1 MLEQLLLAYL
11 RYSPIRRGKYRL
23 VEKFGRGTGGEQG
36 FLRQARL
43 KYGGYRMECDL
54 RKMLQRQFYFFGTYF
69 LEEDVLAQWC
79 QQAKTA
85 SVVLDVG
92 ANAGIFSFA
101 AAASNPLAKIHAFEP
116 TPEIAAHFRRTIAL
130 NQLSDRVVF
139 HQVAVARACGTA
151 QLNFFNGEFQ
161 DNEGMNFIT
170 AESKSATSVAV
181 PVVSLDD
188 FCLEHGL
195 SVIDLVKID
204 VQGNEPEVLAG
215 AEGLLRRKS
224 IKAIFLEL
232 NWDHADL
239 AHCPAS
245 KAVRILEQAGYEFA
259 DPKLPMQFRHAG
271 PWLQVL
277 SDVVVRGG

>member
-1 MLEQLLLAYL
+1 MLEQLLLAYV

-23 VEKFGRGTGGEQG
+23 VERFGQETRGGKQG

-43 KYGGYRMECDL
+43 KYGGYQMECDL

-116 TPEIAAHFRRTIAL
+116 TPDIAAHFRKTVAQNSL
-130 NQLSDRVVF
+130 GERVVL
-139 HQVAVARACGTA
+139 HQMAVARETGTA
-151 QLNFFNGEFQ
+151 HLNFFSGEHQ
-161 DNEGMNFIT
+161 DNEGMNFVS
-170 AESKSATSVAV
+170 AEARSSASVAV
-181 PVVSLDD
+181 PKMSLDD
-188 FCLEHGL
+188 FCAQEGITA
-195 SVIDLVKID
+195 IDLVKID

-215 AEGLLRRKS
+215 AEKLLRKRA
-224 IKAIFLEL
+224 IKTIFLEL
-232 NWDHADL
+232 NWDHGDV

-245 KAVRILEQAGYEFA
+245 KVVRILEEAGYLFA
-259 DPKLPMQFRHAG
+259 DPKLPLKFRPVG
-271 PWLQVL
+271 PWLHAL
-277 SDVVVRGG
+277 SDVVAS